1 MAQEASDV
9 TANKQKAQEGRFT
22 VKWRAGGDPNTRAD
36 QKHDVLGVCIL
47 ASKVLETLPVS
58 NTLNNMEVLALN

>member
-1 MAQEASDV
+1 MAQEASNV

-36 QKHDVLGVCIL
+36 QKHDVFVSAFLL
-47 ASKVLETLPVS
+47 AKS
-58 NTLNNMEVLALN
+58 